1 MLEPDAR
8 ASLLGCVGTVADER
22 FGGRIV
28 HRYLFELVLART
40 PSGP

>member
-1 MLEPDAR
+1 MLDPAAR
-8 ASLLGCVGTVADER
+8 AGLLSCVGAVADER